1 MNETRTNNGTI
12 LIVDDIST
20 NIQLMTTVLEREN
33 FDVISTTNSEE
44 AIEITKN
51 NDIDLILLDI
61 VMPNINGFQL
71 CKNIKS
77 HEASSDIP
85 IIFISVLPFPENIVK
100 GFEFGGVDYIIKP
113 YNKQEFVFRIKT
125 HVKHKQEIARLK
137 QEIAKLKTPSANK

>member
-1 MNETRTNNGTI
+1 MDENQTKKGTI

-33 FDVISTTNSEE
+33 YTIISTTNSEE
-44 AIEITKN
+44 AIQIAKT

-71 CKNIKS
+71 CKSIKNNDF
-77 HEASSDIP
+77 SSDIP

-113 YNKQEFVFRIKT
+113 YNKQEFIFRIRT
-125 HVKHKQEIARLK
+125 HINYKKEITSLK
-137 QEIAKLKTPSANK
+137 QEIDKLKKQNS